1 MSARYCEHAT
11 EREAIRE
18 ATPRLKED
26 AMKTTLD
33 EIRTIDLHI
42 NGAMVVRT
50 LRNTPVVM
58 RDGVL
63 RGPDDYADSRE
74 FDAHRQAMLA
84 ELAAAEVAV
93 LDAAAVEVVCILGEA
108 QEDPTL
114 DYRTLA
120 PCGVAMAR
128 RLGKYETYGEGCN
141 HRLGIGNMLRALER
155 VRNRAAAALRP
166 IEIAMSAAIEEVNQR
181 APRNRENCVRDLQR
195 ATAVAADACV
205 AVELSRVQVAIDRA
219 VYQMMRETAQI
230 IGIDCGE
237 EWIARMEA
245 SL

>member
-1 MSARYCEHAT
+1 
-11 EREAIRE
+11 
-18 ATPRLKED
+18 
-26 AMKTTLD
+26 MKTTLD

-50 LRNTPVVM
+50 LRDTPVVM

-63 RGPDDYADSRE
+63 LGPDDYSDTAEFRAD
-74 FDAHRQAMLA
+74 RQAMVD
-84 ELAAAEVAV
+84 ELTAAEKSV
-93 LDAAAVEVVCILGEA
+93 LDAAALEVAAILGDA
-108 QEDPTL
+108 GEDAAL

-120 PCGVAMAR
+120 PCGEALAR
-128 RLGKYETYGEGCN
+128 RLAKYETYGEGCN
-141 HRLGIGNMLRALER
+141 HRLGIGQMLRALDR

-166 IEIAMSAAIEEVNQR
+166 IETAMSAAIEEVNQR
-181 APRNRENCVRDLQR
+181 GPRQRELCVRDLQR
-195 ATAVAADACV
+195 AAQVAADACV

-219 VYQMMRETAQI
+219 EYQMMRETAQI